1 VARGWESKSV
11 EEQMDAA
18 ENRRTAN
25 AQSTLS
31 PAQLRLKHEEE
42 SVELSRGRIL
52 RELEAARHPRHREQ
66 LSQALSFL
74 DEQLSKLHKELES
87 S

>member
-18 ENRRTAN
+18 ENRKTIAP
-25 AQSTLS
+25 QPKLS
-31 PAQLRLKHEEE
+31 EAQLRVQRERE
-42 SVELSRGRIL
+42 SIELSRGRIL
-52 RELEAARHPRHREQ
+52 RELEAARHARHREQ

-74 DEQLSKLHKELES
+74 DEQLSKLQAEFDRL
-87 S
+87 

>member
-1 VARGWESKSV
+1 MARGWESKSV

-18 ENRRTAN
+18 ESRKAAA
-25 AQSTLS
+25 AQPRLS
-31 PAQLRLKHEEE
+31 DAQLRWQRERE
-42 SVELSRGRIL
+42 SIELSRGRIL

-74 DEQLSKLHKELES
+74 DERLCRLQSES
-87 S
+87 ERS

>member
-1 VARGWESKSV
+1 MARGWESKSV

-18 ENRRTAN
+18 ESRKAAATQAKVNE
-25 AQSTLS
+25 
-31 PAQLRLKHEEE
+31 AQLRLERERE
-42 SVELSRGRIL
+42 SIELSRGRIV

-74 DEQLSKLHKELES
+74 DERLSQLQNEFDRR
-87 S
+87 